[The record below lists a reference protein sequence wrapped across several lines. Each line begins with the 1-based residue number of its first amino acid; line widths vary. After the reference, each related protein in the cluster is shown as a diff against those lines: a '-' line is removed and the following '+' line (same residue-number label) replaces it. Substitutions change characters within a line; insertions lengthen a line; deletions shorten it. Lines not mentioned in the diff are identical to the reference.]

1 METEHKR
8 THTHQLY
15 QQIKFMKN
23 LAKLF
28 GSYNQSCISYLSNLY
43 ISYSCSYLPLVF
55 QFSSHFVV
63 WLRWF
68 HKKLQY
74 RPIFGLEIE
83 NRRIS
88 YKWQKR
94 KFPNKPSNLFISIS
108 GIPHIGQIQNID
120 RKLFIPWLL
129 GSIQFLFYPCPKV
142 FVSSFFFDR
151 RCYFNE
157 CLTMW
162 RRVGLNEITTKI

>member
-1 METEHKR
+1 
-8 THTHQLY
+8 
-15 QQIKFMKN
+15 MKN

-108 GIPHIGQIQNID
+108 GMPMYTSYWSDTKYRPKVVHTVAT
-120 RKLFIPWLL
+120 WLYTIFVL
-129 GSIQFLFYPCPKV
+129 SMSKSFCFLF
-142 FVSSFFFDR
+142 FFRPSLLFQWMFDNVAESR
-151 RCYFNE
+151 TEWDNNKNIK
-157 CLTMW
+157 L
-162 RRVGLNEITTKI
+162 